1 MEGSPISVGS
11 VVQQPILQ
19 QEFLRWLSDP
29 DTYFIW
35 KQHTL
40 HGDILKKDS
49 TNKEY
54 WDLPSAPG
62 STDDKKVF
70 LPEQMTEEGAINITN
85 MLRDY
90 LNQFGFHSQFKQE
103 EIEQRELP
111 TMDLIDIYFKR
122 NQRIFHISDA
132 NLDMVCAGFKRMV
145 DIAMHIDLI
154 ALYENVMKIGIG
166 TQPEKEKGKV
176 LGIFPKP

>member
-1 MEGSPISVGS
+1 MVEGNISVGS
-11 VVQQPILQ
+11 VIQQPILQ

-40 HGDILKKDS
+40 HGDVLVKDDNNKEKWELPRDS
-49 TNKEY
+49 TG
-54 WDLPSAPG
+54 A
-62 STDDKKVF
+62 F
-70 LPEQMTEEGAINITN
+70 LPAQMTEEGAINITN

-90 LNQFGFHSQFKQE
+90 LNQFGFHAQFKTE

-122 NQRIFHISDA
+122 NQRAFGISDA
-132 NLDMVCAGFKRMV
+132 NLDMVCAGFKKMV

-154 ALYENVMKIGIG
+154 SLYENVMKIGIG
-166 TQPEKEKGKV
+166 TAPSKEQGKV
-176 LGIFPKP
+176 LGIFPSAKA